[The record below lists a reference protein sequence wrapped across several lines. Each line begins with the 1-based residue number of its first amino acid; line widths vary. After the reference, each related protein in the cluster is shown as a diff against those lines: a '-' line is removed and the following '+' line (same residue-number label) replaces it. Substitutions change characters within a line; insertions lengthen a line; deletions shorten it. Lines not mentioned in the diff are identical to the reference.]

1 MAAQLQGNIREFL
14 GHNSKQEKTMK
25 RGFLLFLLLAIFGS
39 ATAQPLLADTAFRTV
54 PEPSSLLLFI
64 PGLLG
69 LGLFRRRFLK

>member
-1 MAAQLQGNIREFL
+1 
-14 GHNSKQEKTMK
+14 MK